1 MKDFCVYFEVVIVVI
16 SYFFGL
22 FRFWFNGSSVKSS
35 IRKKIV
41 AVNCWLKGLVG
52 GEGEGNGWFVFR
64 RRSFRMLAIRH
75 ETHKRLSP
83 CLGLFDCSIPGPCV
97 CVCRARIRMAS
108 AV

>member
-1 MKDFCVYFEVVIVVI
+1 M
-16 SYFFGL
+16 
-22 FRFWFNGSSVKSS
+22 KSS